1 VRTRDGAREVA
12 LSGLLDAILTTDLES
27 WTSAAPGPG
36 DATYA
41 SDPCWWGG
49 LHLFALA
56 LSREWEAAVALH
68 ERLPT
73 PHDDPQARW
82 LRAGAHAWAA
92 SGDPSPA
99 ASAIFE
105 SLTSDLPD
113 TDGVLG
119 RFAGYLYVEGAL
131 AHARLDVAQQ
141 ITDAL
146 DGRIW
151 EPLVLHGVIHDFSPL
166 VGVCRVRLLAF
177 RGEVAAADEVYRS
190 LPASPHPAMTAVCA
204 ATGTLVR
211 GNEAD
216 PVEVRRLARVV
227 LGLAGDPR
235 DHFTA
240 GAHLL
245 VAFGLVAIGDVAAA
259 ARSVL
264 CAGRDADLAG
274 CNVIDRALGLE
285 LLVALAA
292 AEDDLDAA
300 QAWLDRATPL
310 LGSPIADSTVARIHS
325 RVLLLQQ
332 RHAEA
337 IVWAERAVA
346 RADEDS
352 RGIEAAE
359 GRILLNRARL
369 ANRGTHDRRDAL
381 AALNAMVTE
390 AEGRGHRAARW
401 AAARELRPL
410 GLRLRPLVGSGWA
423 GLSARE
429 AEVARC
435 VADGATNRQVA
446 RRLDVSEHTVRA
458 HVSRVLAAFGVATRS
473 GLPAAMRQ
481 EPAGTGAPY
490 PILLTLTARQDEV
503 ALLVA
508 AGLSNRDIGERLDLS
523 VRTVERHVG
532 DILQR
537 WSLPG
542 RTAIA
547 RAVSERATREAQQPR
562 ATSTGTTETSP

>member
-1 VRTRDGAREVA
+1 MRTRDGAREAA
-12 LSGLLDAILTTDLES
+12 LGGLLDAILTTDLES
-27 WTSAAPGPG
+27 WTSTAPGPG
-36 DATYA
+36 DAAYA
-41 SDPCWWGG
+41 QDPGWWDG

-56 LSREWEAAVALH
+56 LSREWEAARALH
-68 ERLPT
+68 EDRPL
-73 PHDDPQARW
+73 PHDDPPARW
-82 LRAGAHAWAA
+82 LRTGAHAWAA

-99 ASAIFE
+99 ASSALA

-141 ITDAL
+141 VIDAL
-146 DGRIW
+146 DGRPW
-151 EPLVLHGVIHDFSPL
+151 EPLVLDGLVHDFTPM

-190 LPASPHPAMTAVCA
+190 LPTPAQPAVAAVCA

-216 PVEVRRLARVV
+216 QAEVRRLARVV
-227 LGLAGDPR
+227 RGLAGEPR

-245 VAFGLVAIGDVAAA
+245 AAFGLVAIGDVAAA
-259 ARSVL
+259 ATSVL
-264 CAGRDADLAG
+264 RAGRDADLAG

-300 QAWLDRATPL
+300 LAWLDRAAPL
-310 LGSPIADSTVARIHS
+310 LCSPIADSTVARTHC

-332 RHAEA
+332 RPAEA

-346 RADEDS
+346 RADAVA

-359 GRILLNRARL
+359 GRILLTRARL
-369 ANRGTHDRRDAL
+369 ADRGSHGRRDAL
-381 AALNAMVTE
+381 AGLNAMVAE
-390 AEGRGHRAARW
+390 AEARGHRAARR

-410 GLRLRPLVGSGWA
+410 GLRLRPLGGSGWA

-435 VADGATNRQVA
+435 VAEGATNRQVA
-446 RRLDVSEHTVRA
+446 RRLDLSEHTVRA

-481 EPAGTGAPY
+481 APDGTDAAGSS
-490 PILLTLTARQDEV
+490 LLGLTARQEQV

-547 RAVSERATREAQQPR
+547 RAVGERP
-562 ATSTGTTETSP
+562 SPDPVG